1 MDTGKDYNQLALN
14 VCDLIVEKGYTTQ
27 NACKELGI
35 SRMKFYSLIQTDTD
49 IANNY
54 ARAKEIDA
62 ERFADEILEIAD
74 GSDNDYVN
82 TEEGVKFQSE
92 HVQRAKLRVD
102 TRKWLLSKRLPK
114 KYGDKV
120 DVTTG
125 GKPIESVGTSI
136 IAFEDYIKQLRAE
149 SDDENDAL
157 NQ

>member
-1 MDTGKDYNQLALN
+1 MDTGKDYNQLATD
-14 VCDLIVEKGYTTQ
+14 VCDLIVEKGCSTRL
-27 NACKELGI
+27 ACKESNI
-35 SRMKFYSLIQTDTD
+35 SRKKFYELIQTDTELG
-49 IANNY
+49 NQY

-149 SDDENDAL
+149 SDNENDAL
-157 NQ
+157 DQ

>member
-1 MDTGKDYNQLALN
+1 MDTGKDYNQLAID

-35 SRMKFYSLIQTDTD
+35 SRMKFYSLIQTDAD

-157 NQ
+157 DQ